1 MSIEICAQL
10 SKIQSLNVILIYL
23 ENLNYY
29 ENQTKNLKIKLIE
42 STVYP
47 SLTSKNKIQVS
58 ALKEFIENF
67 KPDIIHTHLFKAE
80 IVSRYCFY
88 NKAKWF
94 THTHDN
100 MVQLQNWSWKS
111 IFKKI
116 SITNF
121 YEKKLLFNLYKK
133 NGGTHFIA
141 ISKHSESYI
150 KSVQSKYP
158 VTLLHNAIDVKRFQ
172 KPADFQKRI
181 ENGGLSIIEGN
192 HSPLTTHQ
200 SPVNINIINIGSF
213 LKNKNQ
219 RFLMDIVKEIKNR
232 GKKVQCIFLGD
243 GPYLE
248 EVKRKSI
255 TLGVE
260 KECQFLG
267 NVEKVEEY
275 LWNADV
281 YVHVSMKE
289 AFGLTLVEAMA
300 AGLPVITLDGGG
312 NRDIMINGKNGYL
325 IQKQDPKEFTDRIL
339 EVCQNNEISNFN
351 TEFAKQFDIES
362 YCDNL
367 INLYNN

>member
-1 MSIEICAQL
+1 MAIEICTQL
-10 SKIQSLNVILIYL
+10 SKIQPLHVVLIYL

-29 ENQTKNLKIKLIE
+29 ENQTKNLNVKLIE

-58 ALKEFIENF
+58 ELKEFIENF

-80 IVSRYCFY
+80 IVSRYCLFD
-88 NKAKWF
+88 KANWF

-100 MVQLQNWSWKS
+100 MVQLQNWSWKN

-121 YEKKLLFNLYKK
+121 YEKKILFNLYKK
-133 NGGTHFIA
+133 NSGTHFIA

-158 VTLLHNAIDVKRFQ
+158 VTLLHNAINVKRFQ
-172 KPADFQKRI
+172 KPADYNKSST
-181 ENGGLSIIEGN
+181 NSGS
-192 HSPLTTHQ
+192 
-200 SPVNINIINIGSF
+200 SPVENQLSVLTLKLINIGSF

-219 RFLMDIVKEIKNR
+219 TFLIDIVKEIKNR

-243 GPYLE
+243 GPNLQ
-248 EVKRKSI
+248 EVKKKSI

-281 YVHVSMKE
+281 YVHVSLRE
-289 AFGLTLVEAMA
+289 AFGLTLIEAMA
-300 AGLPVITLDGGG
+300 AGLPVVTLDGGG
-312 NRDIMINGKNGYL
+312 NRDLMINGKNGFL
-325 IQKQDPKEFTDRIL
+325 IEKQDPKEFTDRIL
-339 EVCQNNEISNFN
+339 QVCQNKEISNFN
-351 TEFAKQFDIES
+351 AEFAKQFDIES
-362 YCDNL
+362 YCEKLLD
-367 INLYNN
+367 LYKYEH